1 MESKVVLSPFLN
13 LKKGGLKREI
23 NYGRESVNCVYGNDF
38 EGYYGDDSIYIIKC
52 RRLYFTVWNII
63 NQFS

>member
-1 MESKVVLSPFLN
+1 MEGKVLTLS
-13 LKKGGLKREI
+13 
-23 NYGRESVNCVYGNDF
+23 YGNDF
-38 EGYYGDDSIYIIKC
+38 EGYYGDDSIYNIKC